1 MVCALADG
9 ALNDANKRPVDR
21 AMASFL
27 TTFSLML
34 MSRRSSLANLK
45 LILDECLVHERSN
58 LFGVVETGHA
68 LFKIFHDAVIR
79 TTRACL
85 ASKGSMRSRLPR
97 KRSEFKRDS
106 AFSRHDFSRAVS
118 NGHPENRGRSE
129 CRALGQQASNSSGI
143 LDLAFASSHSLQS
156 AGFYACVAAIRKP
169 AGPKTS
175 GPRIKNRG
183 RLGRRPLHLRRI
195 ALPTP

>member
-118 NGHPENRGRSE
+118 NGHPRKQRAANAERLASRHRIPVGSWIWHSHRATRCSQRAFMPALRPSGNPQDRRLQGRG
-129 CRALGQQASNSSGI
+129 
-143 LDLAFASSHSLQS
+143 
-156 AGFYACVAAIRKP
+156 
-169 AGPKTS
+169 
-175 GPRIKNRG
+175 
-183 RLGRRPLHLRRI
+183 
-195 ALPTP
+195 